1 MDANRNKHLSK
12 LFVGLLF
19 VFGGLLYVYYI
30 IIRPPVEIYSTSDF
44 RFLFG
49 IYATG
54 NKPNQLLK
62 RPSDVA
68 FDTAGNLYIAD
79 TGNGRVLMFNGRGR
93 FLRKIGRTGTGMGRF
108 RVPIG
113 IAVSDDG
120 FVYVADQAGNK
131 VVCFDA
137 DGKVEW
143 EIKVKS
149 PTKPLVVGSKLY
161 IANRNGVTVHERI
174 TGSRL
179 FRFGKAGRAEGEFNY
194 AVGLAV
200 GKSGMI
206 YVSDLNN
213 LRIQAFDKTGNFRW
227 VVGKPPTQLSGSKRR
242 FGLPAGVALDE
253 RGLLYVVDAFK
264 HRVEVLDPNG
274 RTVARLSQR
283 GEKEGQLYFPQG
295 IAYWQEGIF
304 AIADKYNDR
313 IQVVEITVGGR

>member
-12 LFVGLLF
+12 LFVVLLF
-19 VFGGLLYVYYI
+19 VFGALLYVYI
-30 IIRPPVEIYSTSDF
+30 IVIRPPVETYSNSDF
-44 RFLFG
+44 HPLFG

-54 NKPNQLLK
+54 NKPGQLLK

-93 FLRKIGRTGTGMGRF
+93 FLKRIGRTGTGRGRLSVPMG
-108 RVPIG
+108 ID
-113 IAVSDDG
+113 VSDDG
-120 FVYVADQAGNK
+120 LVYVADQAGNK
-131 VVCFDA
+131 VVCFGP
-137 DGKVEW
+137 DGKVKW

-161 IANRNGVTVHERI
+161 IANRSGVSVHKRI

-179 FRFGKAGRAEGEFNY
+179 FRFGKAGRAEGEFNN

-213 LRIQAFDKTGNFRW
+213 LRIQGFDKTGNFKW
-227 VVGKPPTQLSGSKRR
+227 AAGKPPTELDGSGRR

-253 RGLLYVVDAFK
+253 QGLLYVVDAFN
-264 HRVEVLDPNG
+264 HQIIVLDTKG
-274 RTVARLSQR
+274 MMVAKLSQR

-295 IAYWQEGIF
+295 IAYWKEGIF